1 MIASVRGRVLQR
13 SGTGVVIEVGGL
25 GLRILTTPDVVGQA
39 RTGEEAAL
47 FTSMI
52 VREDGWQ
59 LYGFPDETTRDT
71 FESLQ
76 SVSGIGPRIAL
87 AAVSTLD
94 TQTIAAAV
102 VNEDHAVLTRIP
114 GIGKKG
120 AARMC
125 IELKDRFTAVIGV
138 PGAVAAAAPS
148 WQADVRDA
156 LVGLGWS
163 AVQADGAVDRLAAE
177 EADRD
182 VADALRAALGL
193 LGRR

>member
-1 MIASVRGRVLQR
+1 MIASIRGRVLQR
-13 SGTGVVIEVGGL
+13 SGSGVVVEVGGL
-25 GLRILTTPDVVGQA
+25 GLRLLTTPDVVGQA
-39 RTGEEAAL
+39 RVGEESAL
-47 FTSMI
+47 FTSMV

-59 LYGFPDETTRDT
+59 LFGFLDETTRDT
-71 FESLQ
+71 FESLL

-94 TQTIAAAV
+94 TDSIARAIT
-102 VNEDHAVLTRIP
+102 NEDHAVLMRIP

-125 IELKDRFTAVIGV
+125 IELKDRFA
-138 PGAVAAAAPS
+138 AVAPEAPVAAG

-156 LVGLGWS
+156 LLGLGWS
-163 AVQADGAVDRLAAE
+163 ATQVDGALDQMAADGVE
-177 EADRD
+177 RD
-182 VADALRAALGL
+182 VAEALRAALAL